1 MFCSYCCLVQC
12 LHSRHF
18 KSNTVCVVK
27 CRGGLL
33 ATCDPAVDV
42 PEEGS
47 MTGLTVSDRETGRSV
62 TIPKSMIEA
71 EAGQLKKLR

>member
-12 LHSRHF
+12 LRSRRF

-33 ATCDPAVDV
+33 AKCDHAVEV

-47 MTGLTVSDRETGRSV
+47 MTGLTVSDRETGKSV
-62 TIPKSMIEA
+62 TIPKSTIKA
-71 EAGQLKKLR
+71 ETGQLENLL

>member
-1 MFCSYCCLVQC
+1 M
-12 LHSRHF
+12 
-18 KSNTVCVVK
+18 CVVK

-33 ATCDPAVDV
+33 ATCDPAVEV

-47 MTGLTVSDRETGRSV
+47 MTGLTVSDRETGKSV

-71 EAGQLKKLR
+71 ETGQLENLL